1 MGLLDRFT
9 KKGKENKNY
18 EPNNDLENLKEK
30 QRTQQNKLWDKEYY
44 GSEESKIKANEI
56 KELKNE
62 YLKNNPND
70 FLTRG
75 VDLYKIT
82 WSAIDRMPDDEK
94 EIIELTGKG
103 LYYEN
108 DLNQYEEAIKIYKE
122 ADELTLIVKKDE
134 IAQLTEE
141 FGEKD
146 YLYCGE
152 LRNRIK
158 MCEIKNHRSKIKDLE
173 IKAKEMEKTDPTQAI
188 ELYNKLNILN
198 PNLKKYDKRIE
209 KLNKK

>member
-1 MGLLDRFT
+1 MGLFDRFT
-9 KKGKENKNY
+9 KKGKENKNF

-82 WSAIDRMPDDEK
+82 WSAIDRMPDDERK
-94 EIIELTGKG
+94 IIELTGKG

-152 LRNRIK
+152 LRNRVK

-173 IKAKEMEKTDPTQAI
+173 IKAKELEKTDPTQAI